1 MIKKEMHVARYPGII
16 KWCEENNI
24 VHSILTYSLSYEPS
38 CILIEIADDSPTI
51 SMFKLRW
58 S

>member
-24 VHSILTYSLSYEPS
+24 VHYTITYSLSFEPS
-38 CILIEIADDSPTI
+38 RIIVEIANDSPAL
-51 SMFKLRW
+51 SWFKLRW
-58 S
+58 L